1 MCQNGQKKYVL
12 TYQIELQHVH
22 MRKGPSFC
30 GSNNVRQRF
39 FYKIRSISSLNIIYY
54 IKIEINF
61 YRHKPAF
68 LDEYH
73 VAKSKIYVFKKK
85 IQNCLIIWYEES
97 VSLGK
102 GPPPLKNNITHDS
115 RLLFYDL
122 TLFFSQADFI
132 K

>member
-1 MCQNGQKKYVL
+1 MN
-12 TYQIELQHVH
+12 
-22 MRKGPSFC
+22 
-30 GSNNVRQRF
+30 
-39 FYKIRSISSLNIIYY
+39 FYK
-54 IKIEINF
+54 
-61 YRHKPAF
+61 HKPAF

-73 VAKSKIYVFKKK
+73 VAKKQNLCFQKKK
-85 IQNCLIIWYEES
+85 KKLQNCLIIRYEES

-132 K
+132 KYYYSFKQFPLCV

>member
-30 GSNNVRQRF
+30 GWNNVRQSF
-39 FYKIRSISSLNIIYY
+39 FYKIRSISSLNIIYKLKW
-54 IKIEINF
+54 IFTNINNLF
-61 YRHKPAF
+61 HMNFMLP
-68 LDEYH
+68 
-73 VAKSKIYVFKKK
+73 KSKICFQKQR